1 MSATTTTRNT
11 RNSQLARDPSATRT
25 DLPNVRA
32 FPLRPQIGPSPRIPR
47 PPNSPSEPPGDP
59 NAGPPNEPSEEP
71 DGERPPSP
79 PGPSEPED
87 FNDDDEDDDAPN
99 LARAITLMT
108 KELKRRDQSSN
119 RPSRTKSKEPD
130 TFDGTDPRKLNSF
143 ILQCNLYFRNNSAYS
158 DDSVKVTFALSY
170 LRGMALENF
179 EPAILDSDAFYDWMD
194 DWSAFVTELK
204 TELGPIDPVNEA
216 ADNIDNLRMKDS
228 HKILKYNVEFTRL
241 AKLTRWDES
250 ALRHRYYT
258 GLAERIKDVLSQS
271 LTKPQTLLELKT
283 AAHAIDARYWER
295 SREKARTGN
304 PSSGKSEHK
313 SDKRPVQTTL
323 SSHPGSKSNF
333 ENRKPEGKSE
343 RPDKSNKPAFRP
355 HVEKLGKDGKLT
367 QEERRRRFDNNLC
380 MFCGGVGH
388 IAKDCPKSTSSSAKA
403 RAAKVAEEPKK

>member
-1 MSATTTTRNT
+1 
-11 RNSQLARDPSATRT
+11 
-25 DLPNVRA
+25 
-32 FPLRPQIGPSPRIPR
+32 
-47 PPNSPSEPPGDP
+47 
-59 NAGPPNEPSEEP
+59 
-71 DGERPPSP
+71 
-79 PGPSEPED
+79 
-87 FNDDDEDDDAPN
+87 
-99 LARAITLMT
+99 
-108 KELKRRDQSSN
+108 
-119 RPSRTKSKEPD
+119 
-130 TFDGTDPRKLNSF
+130 
-143 ILQCNLYFRNNSAYS
+143 
-158 DDSVKVTFALSY
+158 
-170 LRGMALENF
+170 
-179 EPAILDSDAFYDWMD
+179 MD